1 VDDIYLPG
9 ALFKGLGVDLLN
21 GYSGPLYGMFESEF
35 GISMV
40 RAEEKLRAEL
50 AEIEIARCLGVEA
63 GIPLLCV
70 ERISYT
76 YANRPVE
83 LRIGHYVTS
92 QYYYR
97 NSLN

>member
-1 VDDIYLPG
+1 
-9 ALFKGLGVDLLN
+9 
-21 GYSGPLYGMFESEF
+21 
-35 GISMV
+35 MV

-50 AEIEIARCLGVEA
+50 AETEIAKCLGLDA
-63 GIPLLCV
+63 GMPLLCV

-83 LRIGHYVTS
+83 LRVGHYSTS